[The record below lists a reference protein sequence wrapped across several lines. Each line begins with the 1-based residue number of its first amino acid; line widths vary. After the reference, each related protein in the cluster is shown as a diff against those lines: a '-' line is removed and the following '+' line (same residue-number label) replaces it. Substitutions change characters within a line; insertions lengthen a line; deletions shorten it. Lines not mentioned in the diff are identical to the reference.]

1 MSINEPVFDPSD
13 VTDDPGALL
22 QAVVVQLHQ
31 VTERL
36 AVLEDAHA
44 QLPPNLTTRPPA
56 RVRHH
61 DPHMQRQTGWQPTV
75 R

>member
-1 MSINEPVFDPSD
+1 MLTNEPVFDPTNVSD
-13 VTDDPGALL
+13 DQGELL

-36 AVLEDAHA
+36 TALENAQTHA
-44 QLPPNLTTRPPA
+44 TASPVTRAPA
-56 RVRHH
+56 KVRHH
-61 DPHMQRQTGWQPTV
+61 DPHMQRQTGWQQTH

>member
-1 MSINEPVFDPSD
+1 MINEPVFDPNDASID
-13 VTDDPGALL
+13 QGELL
-22 QAVVVQLHQ
+22 QAVVAQLHQ

-36 AVLEDAHA
+36 AALENA
-44 QLPPNLTTRPPA
+44 QARAIASPAARPPA

-61 DPHMQRQTGWQPTV
+61 DPHMHRQTGWQPTQ